1 MSAGEAARDLA
12 LAALE
17 AGIALFGR
25 DDVLGAHARFGE
37 AYRRS
42 PQLPRVVSW
51 YGVTLVL
58 VERNSNLGVA
68 LCDQALRAAGPDP
81 ELLLN
86 QARAHLALGQRER
99 AIRAVQRGLA
109 EWPDDPALGVAQE
122 ELGRRQ
128 RPVLPFLPRA
138 NPLNRVL
145 GRMRHRSRGGGR
157 RGPVTAVTLG
167 RLPDGTPPGRADG

>member
-1 MSAGEAARDLA
+1 MSEREAVRDMA

-17 AGIALFGR
+17 AGIRLFER
-25 DDVLGAHARFGE
+25 DDVLGAHARFAE

-42 PQLPRVVSW
+42 PQQPRVVSW

-58 VERNSNLGVA
+58 VERNSNLGMA
-68 LCDQALRAAGPDP
+68 LCDQAIRVSGPDP

-99 AIRAVQRGLA
+99 AIRSVQRGLA
-109 EWPDDPALGVAQE
+109 DWPEDPSLRAAQE

-128 RPVLPFLPRA
+128 RPVIPFLARG

-145 GRMRHRSRGGGR
+145 GRWRHRSRGASR
-157 RGPVTAVTLG
+157 RGPATPATLG
-167 RLPDGTPPGRADG
+167 RLAPGGPGRNDA